1 MKHPQ
6 STRQDGKSETV
17 SVTAAAQRLGISRI
31 SAYRAVARGDLPSI
45 RIGGR
50 ILIPRAAL
58 DRLLDPQTGE
68 GSAR

>member
-1 MKHPQ
+1 M
-6 STRQDGKSETV
+6 SETV

-50 ILIPRAAL
+50 ILIPSGAL
-58 DRLLDPQTGE
+58 DRLLNPQIGE
-68 GSAR
+68 GSAG